1 MPLGE
6 KNGETSGAAIAKTI
20 AGNRGIDV
28 HPVRTRRQ
36 WKFFHGLPARIQ
48 SDASNWIQPLSLQ
61 SRQLWAPRHPFFR
74 HARATAWLATRGGVP
89 VGRISAQ
96 VDALQ
101 AECGRPTMGQFGQL
115 EAIDDPAVF
124 RALTDAAGGW
134 LVDQGMTEVTGPYD
148 LSINQQCG
156 LLVDGHDQA
165 PMMMMNYNPP
175 WYPAHL
181 EAAGFET
188 AVETLAYRGSPRY
201 ELPTRVARMLGR
213 ASRRLEIR
221 PVTRSEIGSLAEPMR
236 RIFNAAW
243 AANWGFVPLTEAE
256 FEHMVDEMK
265 LLLRPGYVQVAAID
279 GELVGFIVAL
289 PDLNELV
296 ADLRGRLFPF
306 GAPRLLW
313 RIARKSNRRARIP
326 LMGILPS
333 HQQSFMGAA
342 ISYALI
348 EAVAR
353 SLIEDGIEVT
363 EQSWILADNKGMRS
377 IVEAIGMKVAQRF
390 RIYRKALAA

>member
-1 MPLGE
+1 MPIGV
-6 KNGETSGAAIAKTI
+6 TSSASSGATRGATQ
-20 AGNRGIDV
+20 GIDV
-28 HPVRTRRQ
+28 VPVRTRHQ
-36 WKFFHGLPARIQ
+36 WKSFHSLPARIQ
-48 SDASNWIQPLSLQ
+48 SGASNWVQPLSLQ
-61 SRQLWAPRHPFFR
+61 SRQMWAPRHPYFR
-74 HARATAWLATRGGVP
+74 HARATAWLATYAGRP

-101 AECGRPTMGQFGQL
+101 AESGRPAMGQFGQL

-124 RALTDAAGGW
+124 RALTDAAGEW
-134 LVDQGMTEVTGPYD
+134 LVSQGMTEVTGPFD

-156 LLVDGHDQA
+156 LLVEGYDQA
-165 PMMMMNYNPP
+165 PMMMMNYNPA

-181 EAAGFET
+181 ESVGFET

-201 ELPTRVARMLGR
+201 ELPARVARLLTR

-221 PVTRSEIGSLAEPMR
+221 PVSRSEIGGLAEPMR

-243 AANWGFVPLTEAE
+243 AGNWGFVPLTEAE
-256 FEHMVDEMK
+256 FGHMVDEMK
-265 LLLRPGYVQVAAID
+265 LLVRPGYVQIAAID
-279 GELVGFIVAL
+279 GELAGFIVAL

-296 ADLRGRLFPF
+296 ADLHGRLFPF

-313 RIARKSNRRARIP
+313 RIARKRNRRARIP
-326 LMGILPS
+326 LMGILPA
-333 HQQSFMGAA
+333 HQRSFMGAA

-348 EAVAR
+348 ESVAKA
-353 SLIEDGIEVT
+353 LIDDGIELT
-363 EQSWILADNKGMRS
+363 EQSWILADNQGMRS

-390 RIYRKALAA
+390 RIYHKVLAA

>member
-1 MPLGE
+1 MSIGATIGATLGQ
-6 KNGETSGAAIAKTI
+6 TSGAA
-20 AGNRGIDV
+20 RDLDV
-28 HPVRTRRQ
+28 APVRTWRQ
-36 WKFFHGLPARIQ
+36 WKSFHSLPARIQ
-48 SDASNWIQPLSLQ
+48 SGAANWVQPLSLQ
-61 SRQLWAPRHPFFR
+61 SRQMWAPRHPFFR
-74 HARATAWLATRGGVP
+74 HARASAWLATSAGRP

-101 AECGRPTMGQFGQL
+101 AECGRPAMGQFGQL

-124 RALTDAAGGW
+124 RALTDTAGEW
-134 LVDQGMTEVTGPYD
+134 LVGQGMTEVTGPFD

-156 LLVDGHDQA
+156 LLVEGYDQA

-181 EAAGFET
+181 ESVGFET

-201 ELPTRVARMLGR
+201 ELPVRVARLLTR
-213 ASRRLEIR
+213 ASRRLEVR
-221 PVTRSEIGSLAEPMR
+221 PVSRSEIGTLAEPMR

-243 AANWGFVPLTEAE
+243 AENWGFVPLTEAE
-256 FEHMVDEMK
+256 FAHMVDEMK

-279 GELVGFIVAL
+279 GELAGFIVAL

-296 ADLRGRLFPF
+296 ADLHGRLFPF

-313 RIARKSNRRARIP
+313 RIARKRNRRARIP
-326 LMGILPS
+326 LMGILPA
-333 HQQSFMGAA
+333 HQRSFMGAA

-348 EAVAR
+348 EAVAKA
-353 SLIEDGIEVT
+353 LIDDGIELT
-363 EQSWILADNKGMRS
+363 EQSWILADNQGMRS
-377 IVEAIGMKVAQRF
+377 IVEAIGMTVAQRF
-390 RIYRKALAA
+390 RIYHKALAA

>member
-1 MPLGE
+1 MPI
-6 KNGETSGAAIAKTI
+6 AAIQ
-20 AGNRGIDV
+20 GIDV
-28 HPVRTRRQ
+28 SPVRTRRQ
-36 WKFFHGLPARIQ
+36 WKSFHSLPAEIQ
-48 SDASNWIQPLSLQ
+48 SGAENWVQPLSLQ
-61 SRQLWAPRHPFFR
+61 SRQMWAPRHPFFR
-74 HARATAWLATRGGVP
+74 HAKAAAWLATRAGKP
-89 VGRISAQ
+89 IGRISGQ

-124 RALTDAAGGW
+124 QALTDVAGEW
-134 LVDQGMTEVTGPYD
+134 LVDQGMTEVTGPFD

-175 WYPAHL
+175 WYPDHL
-181 EAAGFET
+181 ESAGFET

-201 ELPTRVARMLGR
+201 ELPARVARLLTR
-213 ASRRLEIR
+213 ANRRLEIR
-221 PVTRSEIGSLAEPMR
+221 PVARSEIGGLAEPMR

-256 FEHMVDEMK
+256 FRHMIDEMK

-279 GELVGFIVAL
+279 GELAGFIVAL

-296 ADLRGRLFPF
+296 ADLHGRLFPF

-313 RIARKSNRRARIP
+313 RIARKRNRRARIP
-326 LMGILPS
+326 LMGILPA
-333 HQQSFMGAA
+333 HQRSFMGAA

-348 EAVAR
+348 EAVAKA
-353 SLIEDGIEVT
+353 LIDDGVEVT
-363 EQSWILADNKGMRS
+363 EQSWILADNQGMRS
-377 IVEAIGMKVAQRF
+377 IVEAIGMQVAQRF
-390 RIYRKALAA
+390 RIYRKTLAA